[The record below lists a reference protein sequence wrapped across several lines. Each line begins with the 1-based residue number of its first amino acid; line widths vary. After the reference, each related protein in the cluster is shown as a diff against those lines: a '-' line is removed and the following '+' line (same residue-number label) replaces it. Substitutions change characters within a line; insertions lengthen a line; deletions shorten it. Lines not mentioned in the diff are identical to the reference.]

1 MALMNTTV
9 CCEMGRPQVA
19 SAATPCVAAACD
31 TVMVASGTRMVTILR
46 YTTKRISST
55 IATVAVS
62 MTRRSRNP
70 SCSRS
75 ATVAVRPVMWTVN
88 VEPATVWSTMPTTRL

>member
-1 MALMNTTV
+1 MALMKTTV
-9 CCEMGRPQVA
+9 CCEMGSPHVA
-19 SAATPCVAAACD
+19 RAATPCVAAACE

-55 IATVAVS
+55 MPMVAVS

-75 ATVAVRPVMWTVN
+75 ATVAVRPVMWYLSD
-88 VEPATVWSTMPTTRL
+88 EPAVS